1 VSYPTEVQN
10 QQPTQ
15 TLVTVIA
22 SENNCSLQEALDMA
36 IVLRDRL
43 MSLFLQLRD
52 QLLPDAR
59 PDLRRYL
66 ICLGHLIR
74 GNIEWSLSVPR
85 YSSEPLTARWTA
97 EPATGECPPLP
108 CLDWWWDLLDQPV
121 APSPIAE

>member
-52 QLLPDAR
+52 QLLP
-59 PDLRRYL
+59 
-66 ICLGHLIR
+66 
-74 GNIEWSLSVPR
+74 
-85 YSSEPLTARWTA
+85 
-97 EPATGECPPLP
+97 
-108 CLDWWWDLLDQPV
+108 
-121 APSPIAE
+121 